1 MTATRIAYV
10 TDVEGNY
17 DFFLNYVKLSDI
29 IYIDAKDLLEFRDDN
44 TMFVYGGMTLS
55 FRLAEQLNQLLLFF

>member
-17 DFFLNYVKLSDI
+17 DFFLNYIKLSDI
-29 IYIDAKDLLEFRDDN
+29 LFHDEKENLEFKEAN
-44 TMFVYGGMTLS
+44 TMFVYGGMNLS
-55 FRLAEQLNQLLLFF
+55 FRLHYAH